1 MRKKGGYMAKILCP
15 VLILVLSS
23 NALAQEWTAHDPHSK
38 GTGNSGVA
46 ISDGSSSSYWNP
58 SNLGKGV
65 TTFFSLKAP
74 ELKIGAFADLAIE
87 GNTLETL
94 DRISDLYKE
103 GGAAAIPVSD
113 IQTKLNAGTATAA
126 DLDPIFKIIENIAE
140 LDKDGNGAVGFG
152 GLYAEIRLGNLAFS
166 VRDTFYL
173 GLDPVIDLSVG
184 GNAPLAQA
192 GVSQVLSTIG
202 TGQTP
207 SSSDGASLSSQL
219 AGIPGVTQAQ
229 ADQLAALAE
238 QSGVNLSD
246 PAVQS
251 TINTV
256 INATQAA
263 SGLITSGSTFLN
275 NKSGVELKALELREI
290 GASVGFELPMIME
303 KLRGGATLRLLEGTT
318 FKKKVTFVDVEGG
331 NDVFKD
337 LQNDFDE
344 NSKTSTGATV
354 DLGFGYPLIGDIVD
368 VGLSVKNILPNEFD
382 FDDGSGSID
391 LQPMARA
398 GILVKPALGMN
409 WLKLTA
415 DADITKN
422 EFDGLDGYESQILGG
437 GIQIDPNI
445 PLFNLSIRGGA
456 FTNIAADHREVI
468 YTLGLSLKLIGFLQ
482 LDLAGQ
488 ISADET
494 KIEDSS
500 SASGSKDLP
509 TRAGAALALTL
520 TF

>member
-1 MRKKGGYMAKILCP
+1 MTKLLCS
-15 VLILVLSS
+15 ILVLVFSS
-23 NALAQEWTAHDPHSK
+23 SALAQEWTAHDPHSK
-38 GTGNSGVA
+38 GTGNAGVA

-65 TTFFSLKAP
+65 TKFFSLKAP
-74 ELKIGAFADLAIE
+74 ELKIGGFVDLAVE

-94 DRISDLYKE
+94 DTISDLYKE
-103 GGAAAIPVSD
+103 GGVAKTSLKD
-113 IQTKLNAGTATAA
+113 IQTKLNAGTATAT
-126 DLDPIFKIIENIAE
+126 DLDPIFKIIENIAA

-152 GLYAEIRLGNLAFS
+152 GAYAEIRLGNLAFS
-166 VRDTFYL
+166 VRDTFYV

-184 GNAPLAQA
+184 GNASLAQS
-192 GVSQVLSTIG
+192 GVSQVLNTIG

-207 SSSDGASLSSQL
+207 SSSAGASLSSQL
-219 AGIPGVTQAQ
+219 AKIPGVTQAQ

-275 NKSGVELKALELREI
+275 NKSGVEFKALELREI
-290 GASVGFELPMIME
+290 GASVGFELPMLMD
-303 KLRGGATLRLLEGTT
+303 KLRGGATVRLLEGTT
-318 FKKKVTFVDVEGG
+318 FKKKIIFVDVEDS
-331 NDVFKD
+331 NNVFED
-337 LQNDFDE
+337 LRNDFDE

-354 DLGFGYPLIGDIVD
+354 DLGFGYPLIGDIID
-368 VGLSVKNILPNEFD
+368 LGLSVKNILPNEFD

-409 WLKLTA
+409 WLKVTA

-456 FTNIAADHREVI
+456 FTNMAAERHAMV
-468 YTLGLSLKLIGFLQ
+468 YTLGLSLKLVGFLQ
-482 LDLAGQ
+482 LDLSGQ
-488 ISADET
+488 LSADET
-494 KIEDSS
+494 QIEEPSAGSS
-500 SASGSKDLP
+500 SKDLP
-509 TRAGAALALTL
+509 TRVGGAIALTL